1 MVQRKSFI
9 SRVGEKDWDLQHTWV
24 QALQEG
30 HTSRGAGTC
39 ADWQQTSTRS
49 RGRGGPPSP
58 SLPAVPVGAARF
70 HALRK
75 ASKGCSI
82 KLVRVVHCPC
92 PQGETGKHRKCSGLE
107 ERHQGRQPRCSLTAW
122 ALRWAQRHQG
132 WQPRRSLL
140 LTLLTRS
147 PSMLSFRF
155 CPVSPH
161 GSL

>member
-1 MVQRKSFI
+1 MVQQKSFI
-9 SRVGEKDWDLQHTWV
+9 SRVGEDWDLQHTWV
-24 QALQEG
+24 QALREG

-39 ADWQQTSTRS
+39 ADRQQTSTRS

-58 SLPAVPVGAARF
+58 SLPAIPVGAARF
-70 HALRK
+70 PALRK

-107 ERHQGRQPRCSLTAW
+107 ERHQRR
-122 ALRWAQRHQG
+122 
-132 WQPRRSLL
+132 QPRRSLL